1 MGFYYNK
8 LMAMQEETSVE
19 KAVEDG
25 IQTPNDVGVD
35 LNHVEDVI
43 AGDEGIEAH
52 KEEIEDA
59 MEGIVGDPLDECM
72 IIMYESEYN
81 FNQLMKCIGI
91 EELNEFA
98 QGKDF
103 VLEGFD
109 LKAFI
114 ENAKK
119 ILRGMWEK
127 AKPVFNAAIDKI
139 DQIANV
145 NKALVKSNEA
155 KIKEGFEKGNWKIS
169 DAYDFDKMNIEYNP
183 KHTAIVD
190 MVNSSNAL
198 PSESDILFYVSGIKD
213 RENISASSTLN
224 LTLFDKH
231 LVRREYTSKDSDVLG
246 TVLDIMKSDK
256 ATVELRKIYRAIEDE
271 YNTLIKDMDRIES
284 ELNEDKKDKVSEVVK
299 LVQFEKNLQHNLFA
313 VCTDL
318 HKKRASQARKFA
330 IVWLKAAG
338 SIDYSYKPKKSSNHN
353 NSEDIDFDDNS
364 FEGSIKRARAIG
376 VPEDKLLKTKEDVDK
391 YFTGK

>member
-43 AGDEGIEAH
+43 AGDEGIESH

-98 QGKDF
+98 QGRDF
-103 VLEGFD
+103 VLEGGN

-119 ILRGMWEK
+119 ILKGMWEK
-127 AKPVFNAAIDKI
+127 AKAIFNAAIDKI
-139 DQIANV
+139 EQMVNV
-145 NKALVKSNEA
+145 NKALAKANEA
-155 KIKEGFEKGNWKIS
+155 KIKEGFEKGNWKIT
-169 DAYDFDKMNIEYNP
+169 DAYDFDKMNIEYAP
-183 KHTAIVD
+183 KHTAIID
-190 MVNSSNAL
+190 MVNSGTTL
-198 PSESDILFYVSGIKD
+198 PNNSDLVFHVSGIQGVA
-213 RENISASSTLN
+213 EQTASRDMIVALKE
-224 LTLFDKH
+224 KH
-231 LVRREYTSKDSDVLG
+231 LVKREYTPNDSGILNI
-246 TVLDIMKSDK
+246 VLDIMKSDK
-256 ATVELRKIYRAIEDE
+256 ATVELRKIYRAIESE
-271 YNTLIKDMDRIES
+271 YDTLIKDMDRIES
-284 ELNEDKKDKVSEVVK
+284 ELNDDKKDKVSEVVK
-299 LVQFEKNLQHNLFA
+299 LVQYEKNLQHNLFA

-318 HKKRASQARKFA
+318 HKRRASQARKFA
-330 IVWLKAAG
+330 MVWLKAVNDNKVTKDQLRDMG
-338 SIDYSYKPKKSSNHN
+338 IEPFEYEKFEYEKFKP
-353 NSEDIDFDDNS
+353 
-364 FEGSIKRARAIG
+364 
-376 VPEDKLLKTKEDVDK
+376 
-391 YFTGK
+391 